1 MPRKE
6 ITRNSRTQDAIE
18 PWTIGASRTRED
30 EKYWVK
36 ESRRKRSK
44 TAWKK
49 KISNSPPVLRQER
62 NNQSWWSSRWS
73 LGFLWNQTQ
82 SYAPPRTLDISS
94 DNSTLPS
101 NWTRWSG
108 NHGSEDHNELFWI
121 IRAHDLAKSV
131 KFRCMFCREIEAK
144 TETQLMADLPII
156 RLEPFTPSFHYTACD
171 YFGPYKVNMSRNTTI
186 KHYGVIIAC
195 MKTRAGHLELAVN
208 YPAIE
213 FMQTLRRLFAI
224 RGQPELMI
232 CDNSSQLVD
241 AELELREMIQGWN
254 HKELK
259 EFSVEKG
266 MRWQF
271 ISPWAPHQNGCA
283 EALVKAKAPRKP

>member
-1 MPRKE
+1 
-6 ITRNSRTQDAIE
+6 
-18 PWTIGASRTRED
+18 
-30 EKYWVK
+30 
-36 ESRRKRSK
+36 
-44 TAWKK
+44 
-49 KISNSPPVLRQER
+49 
-62 NNQSWWSSRWS
+62 
-73 LGFLWNQTQ
+73 
-82 SYAPPRTLDISS
+82 
-94 DNSTLPS
+94 
-101 NWTRWSG
+101 
-108 NHGSEDHNELFWI
+108 
-121 IRAHDLAKSV
+121 
-131 KFRCMFCREIEAK
+131 MFCREIEAQ

-156 RLEPFTPSFHYTACD
+156 RLEPFTPPFHYTACD
-171 YFGPYKVNMSRNTTI
+171 YFGPYKVNMRRNTTI

-195 MKTRAGHLELAVN
+195 MKTRAAHLELAVN

-241 AELELREMIQGWN
+241 AELELREMIQGLN

-271 ISPWAPHQNGCA
+271 ISP
-283 EALVKAKAPRKP
+283 

>member
-18 PWTIGASRTRED
+18 PWTIGASRTGED

-121 IRAHDLAKSV
+121 IRAHNLAKSV
-131 KFRCMFCREIEAK
+131 KFRACSAE
-144 TETQLMADLPII
+144 
-156 RLEPFTPSFHYTACD
+156 RLKH
-171 YFGPYKVNMSRNTTI
+171 KLKRNSWL
-186 KHYGVIIAC
+186 
-195 MKTRAGHLELAVN
+195 TR
-208 YPAIE
+208 P
-213 FMQTLRRLFAI
+213 
-224 RGQPELMI
+224 
-232 CDNSSQLVD
+232 
-241 AELELREMIQGWN
+241 
-254 HKELK
+254 
-259 EFSVEKG
+259 
-266 MRWQF
+266 
-271 ISPWAPHQNGCA
+271 
-283 EALVKAKAPRKP
+283 